1 MTKKQSKRSTGIA
14 YEKVNELIKFQEEDI
29 YMGNQ
34 SKATINLIESDELL
48 NAVESAVGEL

>member
-1 MTKKQSKRSTGIA
+1 MIWVSSSWVR
-14 YEKVNELIKFQEEDI
+14 EPLLLIKFQKEDI

-34 SKATINLIESDELL
+34 SKATISLIESDELL